1 MLSLIGPHSDL
12 TMLLLWNYPL
22 WMLHEEGCPQGDMC
36 SNFGTEVT
44 KLENIHGFA
53 VSSSLQSH
61 LIAFVIAGHA
71 ELFTHTVVICMQCC

>member
-22 WMLHEEGCPQGDMC
+22 WILHEEGCPQGDMC

-44 KLENIHGFA
+44 KLKNIIYM
-53 VSSSLQSH
+53 VLLSH
-61 LIAFVIAGHA
+61 HLCKAI
-71 ELFTHTVVICMQCC
+71 